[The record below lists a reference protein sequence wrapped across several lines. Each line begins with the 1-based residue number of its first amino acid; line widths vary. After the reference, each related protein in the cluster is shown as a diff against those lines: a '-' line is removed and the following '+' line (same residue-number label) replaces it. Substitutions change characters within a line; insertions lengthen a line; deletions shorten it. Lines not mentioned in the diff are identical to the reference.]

1 MSRLNHYL
9 RTWVLYIHEYISDI
23 NSSPPFGSI
32 EKSDI
37 KEKKNTTTFLS
48 PNFKHFF
55 ELKKKPLLQWMS
67 LIHVSIIIVLHFHR
81 DIGFITRV
89 LEIIIFFVSF
99 SQSIISWNLVCI
111 AAGCDHLLSALLN
124 YKLFEGRVIVLSL
137 FPRLLHRDLAVV
149 DSE

>member
-9 RTWVLYIHEYISDI
+9 QTWVLYVHEYISDI

-37 KEKKNTTTFLS
+37 KEKNTTSFLS
-48 PNFKHFF
+48 PNFKHFL
-55 ELKKKPLLQWMS
+55 ELRKKPLLQMDVPYTCLCNHS
-67 LIHVSIIIVLHFHR
+67 SAFPQRYRFYHK
-81 DIGFITRV
+81 RV
-89 LEIIIFFVSF
+89 LEIIIFFISF

-111 AAGCDHLLSALLN
+111 AAGCEHLLSALLN

-137 FPRLLHRDLAVV
+137 FPRLLHRDLAMV